1 MEQIT
6 VSFDISCQQ
15 LGYDEAA
22 DLRRDISKRLGKAL
36 RDAGIGKWV
45 GGACG
50 LDTMDIFI
58 RTEEP
63 EEAIPLIEK
72 TLAGHWLLPL
82 MTFNRQTE

>member
-6 VSFDISCQQ
+6 LSFDISCQQ

-58 RTEEP
+58 RTEKP

-72 TLAGHWLLPL
+72 TLGGHWLLPL